1 MTDYLVKHFVKN
13 SENIHDSK
21 VRLAYGVLS
30 GVTGIICNIFL
41 FILKFIIGTSVK
53 SISIISDSFNNLSD
67 SLSSVITLLG
77 YKVASKPA
85 DEEHPF
91 GHGRMEYIASFIVS
105 NIIFVV
111 AFELLTSSVDKI
123 IHPEELKFSWLSLG
137 ILSASIL
144 VKIWLSAFNLK
155 LGKRID
161 NIGMIAVSD
170 DARNDVL
177 VTFSTIVALFLSKL
191 NPNIPFDG
199 ITGVIVSL
207 VIFYS
212 SFGIVKEII
221 GKLLGNPISREEAEN
236 IEKLLLEYPEIV
248 GVHDLMVHDYGPGR
262 QFASAHA
269 EVDANMDF
277 LKAHDVIDEAERK
290 ISEDTGILMT
300 LHIDPIKLND
310 PEVKAYQDEV
320 NTIIKKIDP
329 ALSTH
334 DFRIVAGPSHTNLVF
349 DILVPYTCKI
359 PTSTIEKTIKEALK
373 HHKKPIYLVITFDH
387 QFISTQEDTHA

>member
-1 MTDYLVKHFVKN
+1 MTDYLVKRFVKN
-13 SENIHDSK
+13 SEDIHNQK

-123 IHPEELKFSWLSLG
+123 VHPED
-137 ILSASIL
+137 
-144 VKIWLSAFNLK
+144 LK

-191 NPNIPFDG
+191 NSNIPFDG

-277 LKAHDVIDEAERK
+277 LKAHDIIDEAERK
-290 ISEDTGILMT
+290 IYEDTGILMT
-300 LHIDPIKLND
+300 LHLDPIKLND

-359 PTSTIEKTIKEALK
+359 PTSTIEETIKQALK
-373 HHKKPIYLVITFDH
+373 HHEKPIYLVITFDH
-387 QFISTQEDTHA
+387 QYISTQEDTHA